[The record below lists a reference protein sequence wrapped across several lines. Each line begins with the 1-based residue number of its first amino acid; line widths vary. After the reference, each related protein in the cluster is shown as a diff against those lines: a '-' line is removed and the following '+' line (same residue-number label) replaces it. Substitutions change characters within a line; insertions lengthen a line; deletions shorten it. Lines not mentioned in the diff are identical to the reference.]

1 MRNHSTG
8 RQLAGLALDMTLNA
22 AVATRDRLGGG
33 NIVITIL
40 LLAFAGLPFIP
51 AAPLALSLPLS
62 VTFVWLLTGH
72 LTARTKFKMRATLKT
87 LVEHSKGLP
96 ILVGVSFLTAALAA
110 VTPHLGALAAGAGVI
125 RVVLSA
131 VVVLAAIVLGV
142 NAGRSTAAHERMT
155 LAEEERLL
163 IGIALG
169 LGVKPEVL
177 LEAFEKRDMTMVVTP
192 SGGVAVM
199 LPESHWNS
207 LADAAKAEA
216 GIEAFLPDFEVT
228 NITLFAGSLT
238 LEPVSVET
246 EAARVN
252 LDVNEGVTKD
262 DVSFDFGE
270 DGDKVERIDFGG

>member
-62 VTFVWLLTGH
+62 VTLVWLLTGH
-72 LTARTKFKMRATLKT
+72 LTVRTKFKMRATLKT

-96 ILVGVSFLTAALAA
+96 VLVGVSFLTAALAA
-110 VTPHLGALAAGAGVI
+110 VTPHLGALTAGAGVV
-125 RVVLSA
+125 RMVLSA
-131 VVVLAAIVLGV
+131 VAVLAAIALGV

-155 LAEEERLL
+155 LAEEESLL

-169 LGVKPEVL
+169 LGIKKDTL
-177 LEAFEKRDMTMVVTP
+177 LEAFENGNMTMVATP

-199 LPESHWNS
+199 LPEDHWNS
-207 LADAAKAEA
+207 LVDAAKAEA
-216 GIEAFLPDFEVT
+216 GIETFLPEYEVT
-228 NITLFAGSLT
+228 NITPFTGSLT
-238 LEPVSVET
+238 LELVSVET
-246 EAARVN
+246 EAGRVN
-252 LDVNEGVTKD
+252 LKDSGGITKD
-262 DVSFDFGE
+262 DVTFDFGE
-270 DGDKVERIDFGG
+270 DGDKVERIDFGV

>member
-33 NIVITIL
+33 NIVITVM

-62 VTFVWLLTGH
+62 VTLVWLLAGH
-72 LTARTKFKMRATLKT
+72 LTVRTKFKMRATLKT

-96 ILVGVSFLTAALAA
+96 VLVGVSFLTAALAA
-110 VTPHLGALAAGAGVI
+110 VTPHLGALTAGAGVV
-125 RVVLSA
+125 RMVLSA
-131 VVVLAAIVLGV
+131 VAVLAAIALGV

-155 LAEEERLL
+155 LAEEESLL

-169 LGVKPEVL
+169 LGIKKDTL
-177 LEAFEKRDMTMVVTP
+177 LEAFENGNMTMVATP

-199 LPESHWNS
+199 LPEDHWNS
-207 LADAAKAEA
+207 LVDAAKAEA
-216 GIEAFLPDFEVT
+216 GIETFLPEYEVT
-228 NITLFAGSLT
+228 NITPFTGSLT
-238 LEPVSVET
+238 LELVSVET
-246 EAARVN
+246 EAGRVN
-252 LDVNEGVTKD
+252 LKDSGGITKD
-262 DVSFDFGE
+262 DVTFDFGE
-270 DGDKVERIDFGG
+270 DGDKVERIDFSS